1 MTPRDLEPIEDD
13 APFEEANK
21 PMRPRARAG
30 RETAEADEEMSAL
43 DASLRILAQIVLA
56 QAEEMLQEEET

>member
-1 MTPRDLEPIEDD
+1 MTPGDLDPLENNG
-13 APFEEANK
+13 PFEDGHK
-21 PMRPRARAG
+21 PPRPRASTG
-30 RETAEADEEMSAL
+30 REAAEADEEMSAL